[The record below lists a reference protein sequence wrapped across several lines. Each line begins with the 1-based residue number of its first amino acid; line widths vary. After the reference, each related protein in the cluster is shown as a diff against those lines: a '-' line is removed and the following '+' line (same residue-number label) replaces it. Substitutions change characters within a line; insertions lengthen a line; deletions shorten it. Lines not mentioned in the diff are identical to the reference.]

1 MRNSDLMRRCANV
14 SMLDLGRIKSDLEAI
29 GEISQEEKDGHSYS
43 DRTYH
48 FVFFPPF
55 LEDDLLMRSEPV
67 LYE

>member
-1 MRNSDLMRRCANV
+1 MRNSELMRRRANV
-14 SMLDLGRIKSDLEAI
+14 SMLDLGRSKSDREAI
-29 GEISQEEKDGHSYS
+29 GEISQEEKDDHSYP
-43 DRTYH
+43 DCAYR